1 MENNQGRKLVSIVIP
16 CWNEEKNIN
25 RTFDALL
32 KLVDSHTYDF
42 EIIAVND
49 GSKDGTWDV
58 IKSYAKKYEV
68 IKGVNLMKNHG
79 LSQAYQAGFDTSSG
93 DYVITLAAD
102 LEIPIENINKVIDRL
117 DDGFDFVNTN
127 RAKRWGGSALKRQVT
142 SGAANKIIAK
152 ISGVD
157 MQDTGSGL
165 KGFTRQL
172 IDNIE
177 LYGEMHRFIPAYL
190 SQYTDK
196 MVEFD
201 VEFKDREY
209 GKSAYASGFS
219 RTIKVVLDLLT
230 LTFMLYFAKKPF
242 YMMPG
247 RLFGFTGAVLTG
259 LGGLISVY
267 LGVLKFGY
275 GQSIGSRPL
284 FTVGVLL
291 IIIGIQSMMT
301 GMLGELM
308 LRTYFE
314 SSGRKTYTVR
324 EIIE

>member
-1 MENNQGRKLVSIVIP
+1 MNSKKLISIVIP
-16 CWNEEKNIN
+16 CYNEEKNID

-32 KLVDSHTYDF
+32 KLIDGHKYKF

-49 GSKDGTWDV
+49 GSKDETW
-58 IKSYAKKYEV
+58 EV
-68 IKGVNLMKNHG
+68 IEEYAERYQVIIGVNLMKNHG
-79 LSQAYQAGFDTSSG
+79 LSQAYQAGFDISKG

-102 LEIPIENINKVIDRL
+102 LEIPVENINKVIHYL
-117 DDGFDFVNTN
+117 DEGYDFVNTN
-127 RAKRWGGSALKRQVT
+127 RANRWSGSAIKRQLT
-142 SGAANKIIAK
+142 SGVANKIIARV
-152 ISGVD
+152 SGVD

-165 KGFTRQL
+165 KGFRSIL
-172 IDNIE
+172 VDNLE

-196 MVEFD
+196 MIEFD

-209 GKSAYASGFS
+209 GKSAYASGFT
-219 RTIKVVLDLLT
+219 RTIKVLLDLLT

-247 RLFGFTGAVLTG
+247 RLFGFTGAILTG
-259 LGGLISVY
+259 MGGLIGIY
-267 LGVLKFGY
+267 LSVLKFGY
-275 GQSIGSRPL
+275 GQSIGNRPL

-301 GMLGELM
+301 GMIGELM

-314 SSGRKTYTVR
+314 SSGKKTYTVR